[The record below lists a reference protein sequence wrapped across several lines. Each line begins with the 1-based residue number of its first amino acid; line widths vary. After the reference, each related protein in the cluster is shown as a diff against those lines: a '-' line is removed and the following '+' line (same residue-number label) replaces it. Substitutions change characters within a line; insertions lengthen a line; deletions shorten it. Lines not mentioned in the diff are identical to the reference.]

1 MKTTKCTDIKVSET
15 NIGID
20 IGKDALDIHV
30 YESDQYWQ
38 ESNTEIGIR
47 RLIKRLSQFSIT
59 RLLVEAT
66 GGYERALV
74 EAAIEQSI
82 PVIIVQPIQVRQFA
96 KAQGVFAKTDK
107 IDARLIAEYGVML
120 QPDVKALPGNKV
132 RRVKDLLARK
142 RQLNE
147 MRTQELNRAHRA
159 QTITAASHRRL
170 LKLLDKEIAEINVK
184 LAKEVADISE
194 WQRIYDIIS
203 SVPGLGDGVAFTL
216 LGELPELG
224 QLTNRQIAALCG
236 LAPFNRDSG
245 RLKGK
250 RRIRGGRA
258 PIRTV
263 LYMAMLSA
271 IRYNPIIKGFYQKLV
286 AQGKHKKVAIIA
298 CMRKMMTILNAMIR
312 DDREWQMN

>member
-1 MKTTKCTDIKVSET
+1 MKTTKCTDIKMSET
-15 NIGID
+15 HIGID
-20 IGKDALDIHV
+20 IGKDALDICI

-47 RLIKRLSQFSIT
+47 RLMKRLSKYCIT

-74 EAAIEQSI
+74 EAAIEHSI

-107 IDARLIAEYGVML
+107 IDARKIAEYGAML
-120 QPDVKALPGNKV
+120 QPEVKRLPGDKV
-132 RRVKDLLARK
+132 RRVRDLLARK
-142 RQLNE
+142 RQLTE
-147 MRTQELNRAHRA
+147 MRTQELNRSHRA
-159 QTITAASHRRL
+159 QKITAASHRRL
-170 LKLLDKEIAEINVK
+170 IKLLDKEVAEINVK
-184 LAKEVADISE
+184 LSNEVADISE
-194 WQRIYDIIS
+194 WQRTYDIIS

-271 IRYNPIIKGFYQKLV
+271 IRYNSIIKGFYQKLV

-312 DDREWQMN
+312 DDREWLMN

>member
-1 MKTTKCTDIKVSET
+1 MKTTKCTVSKLREI
-15 NIGID
+15 NVGID
-20 IGKDALDIHV
+20 IGKDSLDVCV

-47 RLIKRLSQFSIT
+47 RLLKQLSRLTIT

-82 PVIIVQPIQVRQFA
+82 PVVIVQPIQVRQFA

-107 IDARLIAEYGVML
+107 IDARLIAEYGVKL
-120 QPDVKALPGNKV
+120 QPEVKTLPGHKV

-159 QTITAASHRRL
+159 QKVTATSHRRL
-170 LKLLDKEIAEINVK
+170 LKLLDKEIAEINDK
-184 LAKEVADISE
+184 LAQEVTGIDE
-194 WQRIYDIIS
+194 WQRTYDIII
-203 SVPGLGDGVAFTL
+203 SVPGLGDGVAFTV

-258 PIRTV
+258 PIRTE

-271 IRYNPIIKGFYQKLV
+271 IRYNPIIKAFYQKLV

-298 CMRKMMTILNAMIR
+298 CMRKMMTILNTMIR
-312 DDREWQMN
+312 NDQEWLMH

>member
-1 MKTTKCTDIKVSET
+1 MKTTKRTAIEISET
-15 NIGID
+15 HVGID
-20 IGKDALDIHV
+20 VGKDTLDICV
-30 YESDQYWQ
+30 YESEQYWQ

-47 RLIKRLSQFSIT
+47 RLVNRLGKTPIT

-74 EAAIEQSI
+74 EAAIEHSI
-82 PVIIVQPIQVRQFA
+82 AVIIVQPIQVRQFA

-107 IDARLIAEYGVML
+107 IDARLIAEYGVRL
-120 QPDVKALPGNKV
+120 QPEVKALPGDKV

-142 RQLNE
+142 RQLND
-147 MRTQELNRAHRA
+147 MRTQELNRAQRSLK
-159 QTITAASHRRL
+159 INAASHRRL
-170 LKLLDKEIAEINVK
+170 IKLLDKEIAGINIK
-184 LAKEVADISE
+184 LAHEVSDISE
-194 WQRIYDIIS
+194 WKRTYDIIS

-271 IRYNPIIKGFYQKLV
+271 IQHNPIIKRFYQNLV

-298 CMRKMMTILNAMIR
+298 CMRKMMTMVNAMVR
-312 DDREWQMN
+312 DNQEWLTN

>member
-1 MKTTKCTDIKVSET
+1 MSET

-20 IGKDALDIHV
+20 IGKHTLDICV
-30 YESDQYWQ
+30 YESDLYWQ

-47 RLIKRLSQFSIT
+47 RLIKRLGRFSIT

-107 IDARLIAEYGVML
+107 IDARLIGEFGAML
-120 QPDVKALPGNKV
+120 LPDVKTLPGDKV

-142 RQLNE
+142 RQLNG
-147 MRTQELNRAHRA
+147 MRTQELNRSHRA
-159 QTITAASHRRL
+159 QKITAASHRRL
-170 LKLLDKEIAEINVK
+170 IKLLDKEIAEVNVK
-184 LAKEVADISE
+184 LTQEVADISE
-194 WQRIYDIIS
+194 WQRTYNLIS
-203 SVPGLGDGVAFTL
+203 SVPGLGDGVAYTL

-271 IRYNPIIKGFYQKLV
+271 IQHNPVIKRCYQNLV
-286 AQGKHKKVAIIA
+286 ARGKHKKVAIIA
-298 CMRKMMTILNAMIR
+298 CMRKMMTILNAMVR
-312 DDREWQMN
+312 DNKEWRMN

>member
-1 MKTTKCTDIKVSET
+1 MKTTKSTEIKMSEIH
-15 NIGID
+15 IGID
-20 IGKDALDIHV
+20 IGKDALDICV
-30 YESDQYWQ
+30 YESGQYWQ
-38 ESNTEIGIR
+38 ESNSEIGIR
-47 RLIKRLSQFSIT
+47 RLMNRLGRFSIT

-82 PVIIVQPIQVRQFA
+82 PVVIVQPIQVRQFA

-120 QPDVKALPGNKV
+120 QPEVKALPGDKV

-159 QTITAASHRRL
+159 LKINAASHRRL
-170 LKLLDKEIAEINVK
+170 IKLLDKEIAGINVK
-184 LAKEVADISE
+184 LAHEVADISE
-194 WQRIYDIIS
+194 WQRTYDIIS

-271 IRYNPIIKGFYQKLV
+271 IQHNPIIKRFYQNLI

-298 CMRKMMTILNAMIR
+298 CMRKMITMVNAMVR
-312 DDREWQMN
+312 DNQEWLMN

>member
-1 MKTTKCTDIKVSET
+1 MKTTKHASINSEGD
-15 NIGID
+15 NVGID
-20 IGKDALDIHV
+20 VGKDSLDICV
-30 YESDQYWQ
+30 YEQDFDWQ
-38 ESNTEIGIR
+38 ESNTEIGIK
-47 RLIKRLSQFSIT
+47 RLMKRLSRYHVN
-59 RLLVEAT
+59 RLLVEVT

-74 EAAIEQSI
+74 EAAIEHSI
-82 PVIIVQPIQVRQFA
+82 PVVIVQPIQVRQFA

-107 IDARLIAEYGVML
+107 IDARLIAEYGVKL
-120 QPDVKALPGNKV
+120 QPEVKTLPGQKV

-147 MRTQELNRAHRA
+147 MRTQELNRSHRA
-159 QTITAASHRRL
+159 QKITAASHRRL
-170 LKLLDKEIAEINVK
+170 LKLLDQEIAEINNR
-184 LAKEVADISE
+184 LAKEVTGISE
-194 WQRIYDIIS
+194 WQRTYDIIS
-203 SVPGLGDGVAFTL
+203 SVPGLGDGVAFTV

-224 QLTNRQIAALCG
+224 QLTNRQISALYG

-271 IRYNPIIKGFYQKLV
+271 IRNNPIIKAFYQKLV
-286 AQGKHKKVAIIA
+286 TQGKHKKVAIIA

-312 DDREWQMN
+312 DDREWLVN

>member
-1 MKTTKCTDIKVSET
+1 MKTTKVADIKEGEI

-20 IGKDALDIHV
+20 VGKDGLDVCVH
-30 YESDQYWQ
+30 ESDRYWQ

-47 RLIKRLSQFSIT
+47 RLMKRLCKFSVT

-74 EAAIEQSI
+74 EAAIEHSI

-107 IDARLIAEYGVML
+107 IDARLIAEYGVKL
-120 QPDVKALPGNKV
+120 QPEVKALPGNKV

-159 QTITAASHRRL
+159 QKITAASHRRL
-170 LKLLDKEIAEINVK
+170 IKLLDKEIAEVNVK
-184 LAKEVADISE
+184 LAREVADISE
-194 WQRIYDIIS
+194 WQRTYDIIS

-224 QLTNRQIAALCG
+224 QLTHRQIAALCG

-271 IRYNPIIKGFYQKLV
+271 IQHNPIIKRFYQNLV
-286 AQGKHKKVAIIA
+286 ARGKHKKVAIIA
-298 CMRKMMTILNAMIR
+298 CMRKMMTILNTLVR
-312 DDREWQMN
+312 NDQEWQMQ

>member
-66 GGYERALV
+66 GGYERAVV
-74 EAAIEQSI
+74 EASIEQSI

-107 IDARLIAEYGVML
+107 IDARLIAEYGVKL
-120 QPDVKALPGNKV
+120 LPEVKALPGDKV

-224 QLTNRQIAALCG
+224 QLTHRQIAALCG

>member
-1 MKTTKCTDIKVSET
+1 MKTTKRTAIKISGNHV
-15 NIGID
+15 GVD
-20 IGKDALDIHV
+20 VGKDTLDACI
-30 YESDQYWQ
+30 YESDQHWQ

-47 RLIKRLSQFSIT
+47 RLIKRLGKDPVA

-74 EAAIEQSI
+74 EAAIENSI

-96 KAQGVFAKTDK
+96 RAQGVFAKTDK
-107 IDARLIAEYGVML
+107 IDARLIAEYGVKL
-120 QPDVKALPGNKV
+120 QPEVKAMPGDKV

-159 QTITAASHRRL
+159 QKITAASHRRL
-170 LKLLDKEIAEINVK
+170 LKLLDKEILEVNAK
-184 LAKEVADISE
+184 LAKEVSNIGE
-194 WQRIYDIIS
+194 WQRNREIIH

-224 QLTNRQIAALCG
+224 QLTHRQIAALCG

-271 IRYNPIIKGFYQKLV
+271 IQHNPIIKQFYRKLV
-286 AQGKHKKVAIIA
+286 DQGKHKKVAIVA

-312 DDREWQMN
+312 DDREWIAN

>member
-1 MKTTKCTDIKVSET
+1 MKTTKRTAIEISET
-15 NIGID
+15 HVGID
-20 IGKDALDIHV
+20 VGKDTLDICV
-30 YESDQYWQ
+30 YESEQYWQ

-47 RLIKRLSQFSIT
+47 RLVNRLGKTPIT

-74 EAAIEQSI
+74 EAAIEHSI
-82 PVIIVQPIQVRQFA
+82 AVIIVQPIQVRQFA

-120 QPDVKALPGNKV
+120 QPEVKALPGDKV

-142 RQLNE
+142 RQLND
-147 MRTQELNRAHRA
+147 MRTQELNRAQRSLK
-159 QTITAASHRRL
+159 INAASHRRL
-170 LKLLDKEIAEINVK
+170 IKLLDKEIAGINIK
-184 LAKEVADISE
+184 LAHEVSDISE
-194 WQRIYDIIS
+194 WKRTYDIIS

-271 IRYNPIIKGFYQKLV
+271 IQHNPIIKRFYQNLV

-298 CMRKMMTILNAMIR
+298 CMRKMMTMVNAMVR
-312 DDREWQMN
+312 DNQEWLMN

>member
-1 MKTTKCTDIKVSET
+1 MKTTKHASIKSEGD
-15 NIGID
+15 NVGID
-20 IGKDALDIHV
+20 VGKDSLDICV
-30 YESDQYWQ
+30 YEQDFDWQ
-38 ESNTEIGIR
+38 ESNTEIGIK
-47 RLIKRLSQFSIT
+47 RLMKRLSRYHVN

-74 EAAIEQSI
+74 EAAIEHSI
-82 PVIIVQPIQVRQFA
+82 PVVIVQPIQVRQFA

-107 IDARLIAEYGVML
+107 IDARLIAEYGVKL
-120 QPDVKALPGNKV
+120 QPEVKTLPGQKV

-159 QTITAASHRRL
+159 QKVTATSHRRL
-170 LKLLDKEIAEINVK
+170 LKLLDKEIAEINDK
-184 LAKEVADISE
+184 LAQEVTGIDE
-194 WQRIYDIIS
+194 WQRTYDIIS
-203 SVPGLGDGVAFTL
+203 SVPGLGDGVAFTV

-224 QLTNRQIAALCG
+224 HLTNRQIAALCG

-271 IRYNPIIKGFYQKLV
+271 IRYNPIIKAFYQKLV

-298 CMRKMMTILNAMIR
+298 CMRKMMTILNTMVR
-312 DDREWQMN
+312 NDQEWQMN

>member
-1 MKTTKCTDIKVSET
+1 MKTTKCTDIKMSET

-20 IGKDALDIHV
+20 IGKHTLDICV
-30 YESDQYWQ
+30 YESDLYWQ

-47 RLIKRLSQFSIT
+47 RLIKRLDRFSIT

-107 IDARLIAEYGVML
+107 IDARLIGEFGAML
-120 QPDVKALPGNKV
+120 LPDVKTLPGDKV

-147 MRTQELNRAHRA
+147 MRTQELNRSHRA
-159 QTITAASHRRL
+159 QKITATSHRRL
-170 LKLLDKEIAEINVK
+170 IKLLNKEIVEVNVK
-184 LAKEVADISE
+184 LAQEVADISE
-194 WQRIYDIIS
+194 WQRTYNLIS
-203 SVPGLGDGVAFTL
+203 SVPGLGDGVAYTL

-271 IRYNPIIKGFYQKLV
+271 IQHNPVIKRCYQNL
-286 AQGKHKKVAIIA
+286 IA
-298 CMRKMMTILNAMIR
+298 RESIR
-312 DDREWQMN
+312 RLPSSPVCAR